1 MALSEIAPGKLKRC
15 LTHNKTYERRRASL
29 IRFKRNELASGATGD
44 DGKGDIDVINALR
57 LAAGQR
63 CRTSLLRTMP
73 LVAVL
78 CFSGCSGSLPRV
90 KVDSLA
96 IVVVAQ
102 ANLDTPIAVDA
113 VLVRNPQLLDT
124 LLGLPSAKWFAQ
136 REQLRRDYPKDLSV
150 ISYELVPGQQISDSK
165 FAFDGQRAAGVLVFA
180 DYQTAGA
187 HRVRL
192 DGGPAKP
199 LLQLGDQDL
208 QLISR

>member
-1 MALSEIAPGKLKRC
+1 M
-15 LTHNKTYERRRASL
+15 
-29 IRFKRNELASGATGD
+29 
-44 DGKGDIDVINALR
+44 INALR

-63 CRTSLLRTMP
+63 CRTPRLWSMP
-73 LVAVL
+73 LVAML
-78 CFSGCSGSLPRV
+78 CVAGCSASLPRV

-96 IVVVAQ
+96 IAVTAQ

-136 REQLRRDYPKDLSV
+136 RDQLRRDYPKDLSV
-150 ISYELVPGQQISDSK
+150 ISYELVPGQQISDSP

-208 QLISR
+208 QLVAR

>member
-1 MALSEIAPGKLKRC
+1 MRNMAAVSAGE
-15 LTHNKTYERRRASL
+15 NVQDE
-29 IRFKRNELASGATGD
+29 
-44 DGKGDIDVINALR
+44 KGDIDVINASR
-57 LAAGQR
+57 LAA
-63 CRTSLLRTMP
+63 CRRSQSPRRWSVP

-78 CFSGCSGSLPRV
+78 CVAGCSASLPRV

-96 IVVVAQ
+96 IQVAAQ

-150 ISYELVPGQQISDSK
+150 VSYELVPGQQISDPA

-192 DGGPAKP
+192 DGGPVKP
-199 LLQLGDQDL
+199 LLELGDQDL
-208 QLISR
+208 QLIAR

>member
-1 MALSEIAPGKLKRC
+1 MAAVSA
-15 LTHNKTYERRRASL
+15 
-29 IRFKRNELASGATGD
+29 GA
-44 DGKGDIDVINALR
+44 DGQDVKGDIDVINASR
-57 LAAGQR
+57 LAAGR
-63 CRTSLLRTMP
+63 RSPSPRRWSMP
-73 LVAVL
+73 LVAAL
-78 CFSGCSGSLPRV
+78 CVAGCSASLPRV

-96 IVVVAQ
+96 IQVAAQ

-150 ISYELVPGQQISDSK
+150 VSYELVPGQQIADSK

-180 DYQTAGA
+180 DYQTVGA

-192 DGGPAKP
+192 DGGPSKP
-199 LLQLGDQDL
+199 LLELGDQDL
-208 QLISR
+208 QLIAR